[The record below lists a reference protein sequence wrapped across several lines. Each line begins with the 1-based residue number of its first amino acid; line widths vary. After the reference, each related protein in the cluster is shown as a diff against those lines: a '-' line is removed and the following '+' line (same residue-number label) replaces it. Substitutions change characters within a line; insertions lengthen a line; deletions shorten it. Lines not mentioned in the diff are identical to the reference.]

1 MPFLLLS
8 AFLLLAAYPMTGS
21 TSVIW
26 VLAASQLAL
35 LVGEIKKR
43 QVTGAGA
50 FIFMSFLF
58 FGVRPIYLVLEGDKF
73 LFTNVYLIR
82 VGMAEIGDCMWWAT
96 LALLVFAVG
105 AYLAPRMSAQWLKRR
120 RLKNR
125 AGAAIRPVVAKST
138 ASLLLAAQFVTLV
151 AMIALTK
158 FGRTLYGS
166 ALGAYAYDAPV
177 PMQAVH
183 IFAVVVL
190 LERWL
195 RQRSAGNTFMLAI
208 SGVLFLYFTWLMR
221 EVSMFRGFYI
231 TGVMIVGIAVLMRL
245 KGRVGYMWLIVP
257 IVVLQPFFQ
266 YLGGDRQK
274 SNAELAETGLI
285 EEVFDEQSLGETYW
299 KFYDSLGD
307 MNIFDTFVAAKR
319 SEPVF
324 YPYMWSWAYVPF
336 HLVPRAI
343 WEGKPKGGVT
353 QDMAFTN
360 EAPTSPGIA
369 GFFLLDGGLVWML
382 LSMVVLGYLVSLVDW
397 TILTMR
403 PGYLQCCLIGIVTI
417 NAMFLT
423 RFFLWQYFYQ
433 VLYAAMPCIFLAW
446 YVNRNTTRMRTN
458 ARRATMSM
466 RHGTSTPEGLTG
478 SA

>member
-195 RQRSAGNTFMLAI
+195 RQRSADNTIMLAV

-221 EVSMFRGFYI
+221 EVSQFRGFYI

-274 SNAELAETGLI
+274 SNAELA
-285 EEVFDEQSLGETYW
+285 
-299 KFYDSLGD
+299 
-307 MNIFDTFVAAKR
+307 
-319 SEPVF
+319 
-324 YPYMWSWAYVPF
+324 
-336 HLVPRAI
+336 
-343 WEGKPKGGVT
+343 
-353 QDMAFTN
+353 
-360 EAPTSPGIA
+360 
-369 GFFLLDGGLVWML
+369 
-382 LSMVVLGYLVSLVDW
+382 
-397 TILTMR
+397 
-403 PGYLQCCLIGIVTI
+403 
-417 NAMFLT
+417 
-423 RFFLWQYFYQ
+423 
-433 VLYAAMPCIFLAW
+433 
-446 YVNRNTTRMRTN
+446 
-458 ARRATMSM
+458 
-466 RHGTSTPEGLTG
+466 
-478 SA
+478 